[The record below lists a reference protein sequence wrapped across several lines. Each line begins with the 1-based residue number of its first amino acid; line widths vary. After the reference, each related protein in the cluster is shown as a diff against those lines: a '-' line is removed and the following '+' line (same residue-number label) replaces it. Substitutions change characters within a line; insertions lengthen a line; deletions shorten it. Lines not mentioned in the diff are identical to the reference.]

1 MSASDDGRAREDAR
15 QWAGLII
22 TGRWAALAS
31 VAFIVVQVAIFLA
44 WPPPGDSRGFF
55 ELLLENP
62 LLGVVALDGLYVV
75 SNLLAFLLYLALAV
89 ALWRVSR
96 SAVVIALAFGVL
108 GMAAYMASP
117 RPVEMFSLATAYG
130 QAGDA
135 ERVALIAVGDGM
147 LATWTGTAF
156 DIYYFFNLATLLIF
170 ALLMFRT
177 PVFRRSTAVVGLVA
191 AVLMAVPSNFGMV
204 GVVFALLSLVPWA
217 VFAILVAVDLSR
229 LVTPKEAVPAAASD
243 RDE

>member
-1 MSASDDGRAREDAR
+1 MIASDEGRAREDAR
-15 QWAGLII
+15 QWRGLIVI
-22 TGRWAALAS
+22 GRWAALAS
-31 VAFIVVQVAIFLA
+31 VAFIVVQVGIYLA
-44 WPPPGDSRGFF
+44 WPPPRDSRGFF

-62 LLGVVALDGLYVV
+62 VLGVIALDGLYIL

-96 SAVVIALAFGVL
+96 SAVAIALAFGVL

-117 RPVEMFSLATAYG
+117 RPVEMLDLATTYG
-130 QAGDA
+130 QASDA

-177 PVFRRSTAVVGLVA
+177 PVFKRSTAISGVIA
-191 AVLMAVPSNFGMV
+191 AVLMAVPSNFGTV

-217 VFAILVAVDLSR
+217 VFAVLVAGDLSR
-229 LVTPKEAVPAAASD
+229 LVAPKQAVSTTAPGRAG
-243 RDE
+243 

>member
-1 MSASDDGRAREDAR
+1 MITAHDGRAREDAR
-15 QWAGLII
+15 QWTGLIN

-31 VAFIVVQVAIFLA
+31 VALIVVQVGIYLA
-44 WPPPGDSRGFF
+44 WPPPRDSQGFF
-55 ELLLENP
+55 DLLLENP
-62 LLGVVALDGLYVV
+62 ILGVVALDGLYVV

-117 RPVEMFSLATAYG
+117 RPVEMLTLAHAYG

-156 DIYYFFNLATLLIF
+156 DVYYFFNLATLLIF
-170 ALLMFRT
+170 AILMFRT
-177 PVFRRSTAVVGLVA
+177 PVFRRSTAIAGVIA

-204 GVVFALLSLVPWA
+204 GTVFALLSLVPWA
-217 VFAILVAVDLSR
+217 VFAVLVAGDLAR
-229 LVTPKEAVPAAASD
+229 LVTPKEAVAATASG
-243 RDE
+243 RDG